1 MSAIRPDLPA
11 MTPQT
16 GATPTVRAAQA
27 DFFRAAL
34 SRVQTPTAQ
43 ATTAQ
48 TGAVQSTT
56 TPITTEPARAPG
68 NARDIRPG
76 SLLDIRV

>member
-11 MTPQT
+11 LPPRT

-27 DFFRAAL
+27 DFFRTAL
-34 SRVQTPTAQ
+34 AQVQAAQ
-43 ATTAQ
+43 AQ
-48 TGAVQSTT
+48 QDRTGSVQPTVAPMT
-56 TPITTEPARAPG
+56 VEPPRPADETRTP
-68 NARDIRPG
+68 RPG